1 MSGSVRWSVSRNS
14 ECNDEHHRRLSL
26 VFFCLLSAKPLLAG
40 TSVSGNVPGNVSG
53 GESGPR
59 KVAPPRLRSRILFQC
74 SGCERECERDCECKC
89 ERV

>member
-1 MSGSVRWSVSRNS
+1 MSRNS

-26 VFFCLLSAKPLLAG
+26 VFLSPKRKTIAG
-40 TSVSGNVPGNVSG
+40 TNVSVSGNVPGNVSG

-59 KVAPPRLRSRILFQC
+59 KVAP
-74 SGCERECERDCECKC
+74 RECERDCECKC